1 MAPKIAF
8 AGATGNLGP
17 AILKA
22 LLDADFEVIVLS
34 RKDSNTTDNL
44 PKHVNQHVV
53 KVDYTHQQELIA
65 ALQVVTQKPLIDT
78 AMAAGVKRFIP
89 SGFGS
94 DDVNPINRPLPV
106 MQGKIAVEKHLKELA
121 AADPDFTYTLLYN
134 NVFFDWGLEVG
145 FILNPKKHKG
155 TLYDGGDVPFSTTRL
170 STIGKAV
177 VGIIE
182 NQEAT
187 KNRAVFIHDAVVTQK
202 RLIQLYESIDGKECE
217 TGVKSTSDIA
227 KGAWEEFKTPTPTW
241 EVS

>member
-65 ALQVVTQKPLIDT
+65 ALQV
-78 AMAAGVKRFIP
+78 
-89 SGFGS
+89 
-94 DDVNPINRPLPV
+94 
-106 MQGKIAVEKHLKELA
+106 EKHLEELA
-121 AADPDFTYTLLYN
+121 AADPDFTYTLVYN

-217 TGVKSTSDIA
+217 TEVKSTSDIA